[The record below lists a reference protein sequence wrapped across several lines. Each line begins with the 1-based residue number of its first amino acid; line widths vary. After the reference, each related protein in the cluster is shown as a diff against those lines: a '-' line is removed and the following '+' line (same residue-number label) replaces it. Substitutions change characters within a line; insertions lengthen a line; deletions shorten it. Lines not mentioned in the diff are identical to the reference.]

1 MIQFLRRMRKAN
13 KSRKGGDGN
22 TANEEEKNGGNA
34 EAQHKARKTSGHMR
48 FESVKQLDG
57 MIDDYFGRHLAE
69 SGEVAD
75 IESLADYLCMTR
87 DDLIKLTND
96 KKYGRS
102 MRFARNRIA
111 KIKKQLA
118 FCGKIPAAVLSFDLK
133 NNHGYLD
140 KPESA
145 ESAEQVVFSGKTA
158 DWAK

>member
-1 MIQFLRRMRKAN
+1 MRRMRKAD

-22 TANEEEKNGGNA
+22 TANEEKKTVCA
-34 EAQHKARKTSGHMR
+34 AAAQHKARKTSGHMR

-87 DDLIKLTND
+87 DDLIKLMND

-102 MRFARNRIA
+102 MRFDTRRG
-111 KIKKQLA
+111 A
-118 FCGKIPAAVLSFDLK
+118 FI
-133 NNHGYLD
+133 
-140 KPESA
+140 
-145 ESAEQVVFSGKTA
+145 
-158 DWAK
+158 

>member
-111 KIKKQLA
+111 KIKKQR
-118 FCGKIPAAVLSFDLK
+118 S
-133 NNHGYLD
+133 
-140 KPESA
+140 E
-145 ESAEQVVFSGKTA
+145 ERR
-158 DWAK
+158 